1 VLFPSLVHAVPCRTV
16 PFASLWS
23 LWREL
28 NPRPLPYQGSALPL
42 SYKGL
47 CGLLK
52 KIRTLGSRAG
62 GRAGDEIRTRD
73 IQLGRLML
81 YQLSYSRL
89 EPVAAPVAGFRKNGS
104 VTEWWGEQDSN
115 LRSCE
120 AADLQSAPV
129 GRLGISPWSAYGA
142 NGGTRTPDRLIT
154 NQLLYQLSYI
164 GMYNKKGTAVRPHRE
179 GIPPDLGL
187 QMYAIAPRHQ
197 TFGQVFD
204 DSARSKTSDRGGCTR

>member
-1 VLFPSLVHAVPCRTV
+1 
-16 PFASLWS
+16 
-23 LWREL
+23 
-28 NPRPLPYQGSALPL
+28 
-42 SYKGL
+42 
-47 CGLLK
+47 
-52 KIRTLGSRAG
+52 
-62 GRAGDEIRTRD
+62 
-73 IQLGRLML
+73 ML